1 MRVLDAAQMREAD
14 RRTIDEIGVPS
25 IVLME
30 NAGRAV
36 AGAIVARFATRE
48 RRRVAVLCGR
58 GSNGGDGLVVAR
70 VLAERGAAVTIIL
83 LARAEEVRGDARTN
97 LDIAGRLGLRVTE
110 APGASAWQA
119 CRPEVA
125 AADLVVDALVGTGLR
140 APLEGLPAAV
150 VADVNAARR
159 PVVAVDLPS
168 GLSADTG
175 ACIGACVKA
184 RVTVTLGAPK
194 LPLVVSPAAELAGEM
209 VVADIGIPAR
219 VVDELAGRRVELL
232 TRDILRARLP
242 ARARDAHKGDHGRV
256 VVVAGSAGKAG
267 AARLAGTGAL
277 RSGAGL
283 VTVATPAS
291 CVGPVAAVP
300 EYMTAAL
307 PETEEGTV
315 RRTAAD
321 VVLALGADVVA
332 VGPGLGVG
340 PEPRALVRALVER
353 VPGPLVLDADALNA
367 LADEPGTL
375 AVRRDR
381 VTVATPHPG
390 EMARLAGTSVGDVQA
405 KRIDAA
411 RRFAE
416 EHGVHV
422 VLKGARTVIAAPSGS
437 IRVNASGNPG
447 MATGGTGDVLAGVMA
462 AWLAQAE
469 DAEAATSLAV
479 HLHGLAGDLAA
490 KRVGETGLVAG
501 DVADHLGAAVL
512 ELVGG

>member
-1 MRVLDAAQMREAD
+1 MRVLDTAQMRDAD
-14 RRTIDEIGVPS
+14 RRTIDEIGIPS

-36 AGAIVARFATRE
+36 AGAIEARFAARE

-70 VLAERGAAVTIIL
+70 VLAERGASATVVL
-83 LARAEEVRGDARTN
+83 LARGEDVRGDARAN
-97 LDIAGRLGLRVTE
+97 LDIARRLGLRVVE
-110 APGASAWQA
+110 APGTAAWDA
-119 CRPEVA
+119 CRPAVA
-125 AADLVVDALVGTGLR
+125 GADLVVDALVGTGLR

-150 VADVNAARR
+150 AADVNAAGR

-175 ACIGACVKA
+175 ACIGAAVEA

-194 LPLVVSPAAELAGEM
+194 VPLVVAPAADRAGEM

-219 VVDELAGRRVELL
+219 VVDELGGPRVELL
-232 TRDILRARLP
+232 TRGDLRVRLP
-242 ARARDAHKGDHGRV
+242 ARARDAHKGDCGRV
-256 VVVAGSAGKAG
+256 AVVAGSPGKTG

-291 CVGPVAAVP
+291 CVGPVAVVP

-307 PETEEGTV
+307 PETEDGTV
-315 RRTAAD
+315 RSTAAE
-321 VVLALGADVVA
+321 VVLGLGADVVA

-353 VPGPLVLDADALNA
+353 VPGPLVLDADALTA
-367 LADEPGTL
+367 LAGDSGVLEL
-375 AVRRDR
+375 RRGR

-390 EMARLAGTSVGDVQA
+390 EMARLAGMAVGEVQA
-405 KRIDAA
+405 NRIGVA

-422 VLKGARTVIAAPSGS
+422 VLKGARSIIAAPSGAV
-437 IRVNASGNPG
+437 RVNASGNPG
-447 MATGGTGDVLAGVMA
+447 MATGGTGDVLTGVVA
-462 AWLAQAE
+462 AWLAQAD

-479 HLHGLAGDLAA
+479 HLHGRAGDLAA
-490 KRVGETGLVAG
+490 QRVGETALVAG
-501 DVADHLGAAVL
+501 DVAEHLGAAVL
-512 ELVGG
+512 ELAGG

>member
-1 MRVLDAAQMREAD
+1 MRVLDAAQMRDAD
-14 RRTIDEIGVPS
+14 RRTIDEIGIPS

-36 AGAIVARFATRE
+36 AGAIEARFAE
-48 RRRVAVLCGR
+48 RDRGRVAVLCGR

-70 VLAERGAAVTIIL
+70 VLAERGAAVTIVL
-83 LARAEEVRGDARTN
+83 LARAEELRGDSGANLAIARK
-97 LDIAGRLGLRVTE
+97 LGLAVDE
-110 APGASAWQA
+110 APAASGWHA
-119 CRPEVA
+119 CRPAVA
-125 AADLVVDALVGTGLR
+125 AADLVVDALVGTGIR
-140 APLEGLPAAV
+140 VPLEGLLATV
-150 VADVNAARR
+150 VSDVNATRQ

-175 ACIGACVKA
+175 ACIGACVDA
-184 RVTVTLGAPK
+184 RVTVTLGALK
-194 LPLVVSPAAELAGEM
+194 IPLVVSPAAERAGEV

-219 VVDELAGRRVELL
+219 VVDALAGPRVELL
-232 TRDILRARLP
+232 ERDDLRARLP
-242 ARARDAHKGDHGRV
+242 VRARDAHKGDCGRV
-256 VVVAGSAGKAG
+256 VVVAGSPGKTG

-321 VVLALGADVVA
+321 DVLALGADVVA

-353 VPGPLVLDADALNA
+353 VAGPLVLDADALNV
-367 LADEPGTL
+367 LAGEPGTL
-375 AVRRDR
+375 AIRRDR

-390 EMARLAGTSVGDVQA
+390 EMARLAGTAVADVQA
-405 KRIDAA
+405 NRIDAA

-416 EHGVHV
+416 ERGVHI
-422 VLKGARTVIAAPSGS
+422 VLKGARTVIAAPSGA

-447 MATGGTGDVLAGVMA
+447 MATGGTGDVLAGVLA

-490 KRVGETGLVAG
+490 KRIGETALVAG

-512 ELVGG
+512 ALAGG

>member
-1 MRVLDAAQMREAD
+1 MRVLDTARMREAD
-14 RRTIDEIGVPS
+14 RRTIDEIGIPS

-36 AGAIVARFATRE
+36 AGAIEARFAAPARG
-48 RRRVAVLCGR
+48 RLAVLCGR
-58 GSNGGDGLVVAR
+58 GSNGGDGLVAAR
-70 VLAERGAAVTIIL
+70 VLAERGAAVAVVL
-83 LARAEEVRGDARTN
+83 LGRGEDVRGDARTN
-97 LDIAGRLGLRVTE
+97 LDVARRLGLPVAE
-110 APGASAWQA
+110 APDEAAWEA

-150 VADVNAARR
+150 VADVNAAGR

-175 ACIGACVKA
+175 ACIGASVEA

-194 LPLVVSPAAELAGEM
+194 IPLVVSPAADRAGEM

-219 VVDELAGRRVELL
+219 VVDELAGPRVELL
-232 TRDILRARLP
+232 TRDALRAHLP
-242 ARARDAHKGDHGRV
+242 ARARDAHKGDCGRI
-256 VVVAGSAGKAG
+256 VVVAGSPGKTG

-291 CVGPVAAVP
+291 CVGPIAAVP

-307 PETEEGTV
+307 PETGDGTV
-315 RRTAAD
+315 RSTAVE
-321 VVLALGADVVA
+321 VVLGLGADVVA
-332 VGPGLGVG
+332 VGAGLGVG

-353 VPGPLVLDADALNA
+353 VPTPLVLDADALTVLAGDLGVLA
-367 LADEPGTL
+367 L
-375 AVRRDR
+375 RRDR

-390 EMARLAGTSVGDVQA
+390 EMARLAGTTVGAVQA
-405 KRIDAA
+405 DRLDAA
-411 RRFAE
+411 RRFAT

-422 VLKGARTVIAAPSGS
+422 VLKGARTVIAAPSGGVR
-437 IRVNASGNPG
+437 INASGNPG
-447 MATGGTGDVLAGVMA
+447 MATGGTGDVLTGVVA
-462 AWLAQAE
+462 AWLAQIE

-490 KRVGETGLVAG
+490 QRIGETALVAG
-501 DVADHLGAAVL
+501 DVADRLGAAAL
-512 ELVGG
+512 ELAGG